1 MKGNDMA
8 KKSIVTTLAKVEI
21 KDGVKWGKTSIIID
35 GQEVAGKIRRYTLT
49 HVANQVPSMY
59 IEFIPEE
66 IDASALADVMEIKN
80 DLPEDKSNSKFIEES
95 IEQGIRQSIKKHNE
109 IMENNPPKVI

>member
-1 MKGNDMA
+1 MA
-8 KKSIVTTLAKVEI
+8 KKSIATPLAKVEI

-49 HVANQVPSMY
+49 HVANQVPSLY

-66 IDASALADVMEIKN
+66 IDVSALVDVMEIKN
-80 DLPEDKSNSKFIEES
+80 DLPEDKSNLQMIEES
-95 IEQGIRQSIKKHNE
+95 IEHGIRQAIKKHNE
-109 IMENNPPKVI
+109 IMDKNPPKVI

>member
-8 KKSIVTTLAKVEI
+8 KKSIATPLAKVEI

-49 HVANQVPSMY
+49 HVANQVPSLY

-66 IDASALADVMEIKN
+66 IDVSALVDVMEIKN
-80 DLPEDKSNSKFIEES
+80 DLPEDKSNLQMIEES
-95 IEQGIRQSIKKHNE
+95 IEHGIRQAIKKHNE
-109 IMENNPPKVI
+109 IMDKNPPKVI